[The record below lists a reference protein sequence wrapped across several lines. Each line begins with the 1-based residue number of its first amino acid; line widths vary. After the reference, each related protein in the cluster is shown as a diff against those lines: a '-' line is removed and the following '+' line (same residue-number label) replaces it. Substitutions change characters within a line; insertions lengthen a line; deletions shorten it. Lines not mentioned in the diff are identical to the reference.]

1 MISNSQ
7 IDEASSMEEIAELV
21 SKCTRCDLYKAAKNP
36 VPGCCNTKAEIV
48 FIGEGPGKNEDEQ
61 GKPFVGAAGK
71 LLTEMLEENGFK
83 REDVFI
89 TNVVKHR
96 PPNNRDPLES
106 EVEAC
111 FPYLRRQLQLINPKL
126 IVFLGRHSLNR
137 FFPELKISEVHGK
150 AFRKEISYLHKK
162 QVFLAL
168 FHPAAAL
175 YRGSMK
181 ETLKADFAKLP
192 KLIEKITKETNESNN
207 QNLNQPP
214 LF

>member
-1 MISNSQ
+1 MIPESQ
-7 IDEASSMEEIAELV
+7 IESCSSLEELNELV
-21 SKCTRCDLYKAAKNP
+21 AKCTRCDLFKDAINP
-36 VPGCCNTKAEIV
+36 VPGDGNPEAEIV
-48 FIGEGPGKNEDEQ
+48 FIGEGPGKKEDEI

-71 LLTEMLEENGFK
+71 LLKEMLEENGYK

-89 TNVVKHR
+89 ANVVKHR
-96 PPNNRDPLES
+96 PPNNRDPLPN

-111 FPYLRRQLQLINPKL
+111 FPYLKRQLQLINPKL

-137 FFPELKISEVHGK
+137 FFPDLKISEVHGK
-150 AFRKEISYLHKK
+150 AFRKEIPWLGRK
-162 QVFLAL
+162 QVFMAL

-192 KLIEKITKETNESNN
+192 KLIEKINN
-207 QNLNQPP
+207 DNNDSKSKKDQPE